1 MPSKLTIKQKFIFL
15 TLMMGVIF
23 IATYAVLFQVAGQVE
38 NNWDNYQNH
47 VAERQKKLMKIK
59 STFGYGGAIHHFKN
73 YVLRKEERHFDLS
86 LMHLN
91 QNKALLMAYG
101 QIPDLT
107 LEEQQALQVIW
118 GIAKE
123 YKTVLLQAKEMF
135 SRGLSSNEVDEA
147 IKIDDQPA
155 FDSFKHL
162 ENSYILLTSK
172 TTDQIGTSI
181 SQSLNTLM
189 WSLSFAFIVI
199 AIFSILL
206 TRSMTK
212 PLQDALI
219 VAEKSQL
226 DLEQAREA
234 AEAANLAK
242 STFLANM
249 SHEIRT
255 PMNAILG
262 FGQLL
267 ELDSTLTN
275 EQTTYVKHINQ
286 SGNHLL
292 DLISDVLDISKI
304 ESGRMELQPVNFEL
318 SDTIDTI
325 TNMFRVQCEEKKLEW
340 KIEGQAVSFA
350 LVHGDEG
357 KLRQVLVN
365 LIGNAV
371 KFTQHGQV
379 LLRLDKTKT
388 NLYRF
393 EITDTG
399 YGIAADQLEAVFQ
412 PFKQSHK
419 EFHQGGTGLGL
430 AISRRQ
436 IELMGGKLEVISEV
450 GQGSS
455 FFFTLPLPSAMT
467 ATETQHHIDTTRN
480 QPTQLAPSH
489 KIRVLIVDDNL
500 LNRQLLHCILE
511 NIDAEIDE
519 AENGKIAVEKAIAG
533 HFDIIFMDMQMPI
546 MRGEDAVIEIQ
557 KHFGNA
563 HPKIVAITA
572 SVFSHQREEFLK
584 IGCHDFISKP
594 FLLDEVL
601 QSIETLLGKY
611 EED

>member
-1 MPSKLTIKQKFIFL
+1 MPSKLTIKQKFFFL
-15 TLMMGVIF
+15 TLVMGVIF
-23 IATYAVLFQVAGQVE
+23 IATYAVLFQVTGHVE
-38 NNWDNYQNH
+38 NNWDNYQQH
-47 VAERQKKLMKIK
+47 VAERQQKLMKIK

-73 YVLRKEERHFDLS
+73 YVLRKDERYFDQS

-91 QNKALLMAYG
+91 KNKALLMAYG

-107 LEEQQALQVIW
+107 LEEQQALHVIW
-118 GIAKE
+118 GIASE

-135 SRGLSSNEVDEA
+135 SQGLSSNEVDDA

-155 FDSFKHL
+155 FDSFIRL

-172 TTDQIGTSI
+172 TADQIGTSI

-189 WSLSFAFIVI
+189 WSLSFAFIII
-199 AIFSILL
+199 AIFSTLL

-212 PLQDALI
+212 PLEEALI
-219 VAEKSQL
+219 AAEKSQQ

-234 AEAANLAK
+234 AEAANIAK
-242 STFLANM
+242 STFLTNM

-267 ELDSTLTN
+267 ELDSTLTD

-292 DLISDVLDISKI
+292 GLISDILDLSKI

-340 KIEGQAVSFA
+340 KIEGQDISFA

-371 KFTQHGQV
+371 KFTEHGRV
-379 LLRLDKTKT
+379 LLRLEKTGEDR
-388 NLYRF
+388 YRF
-393 EITDTG
+393 EVQDTG
-399 YGIAADQLEAVFQ
+399 HGIAPGQLEEIFL
-412 PFKQSHK
+412 PFKQSHEK
-419 EFHQGGTGLGL
+419 YHQGGTGLGL
-430 AISRRQ
+430 AISHRQ
-436 IELMGGKLEVISEV
+436 VELMGGKLKVTSEL
-450 GQGSS
+450 GKGSS
-455 FFFTLPLPSAMT
+455 FFFTLSLPPAV
-467 ATETQHHIDTTRN
+467 TETQHHAEVVTPKPLHLTPNHTI
-480 QPTQLAPSH
+480 
-489 KIRVLIVDDNL
+489 KILIVDDNL
-500 LNRQLLHCILE
+500 LNRQLLHSIFE
-511 NIDAEIDE
+511 NFDAEIDE
-519 AENGKIAVEKAIAG
+519 AENGEIAVQKAIAG
-533 HFDIIFMDMQMPI
+533 SYDIIFMDMKMPV

-557 KHFGNA
+557 KHYGNEY
-563 HPKIVAITA
+563 PKIVVITA

-594 FLLDEVL
+594 FLLDEIQ
-601 QSIETLLGKY
+601 QSVETLLAVKF
-611 EED
+611 EAH